1 LSAQPAQKADR
12 SGKDWYSVSVETL
25 RGGALLVFLLVLA
38 GAAAVF
44 YVYWSNHSAAAETQ
58 RVIAQAE
65 ALHGQLSGEKRAVES
80 FAAELAESQAELE
93 KARSRLKAGNS
104 RAALDSAV
112 GARDKLQGILDALAL
127 RGGAGQAQF
136 AQLQGEVEFRRGDGG
151 DWQEARSRVQLQS
164 GDYVRTGDN
173 GSADIM
179 FQDGTLYTVRPNTQF
194 IVAPAS
200 GSGGAPE
207 QSIQME
213 YGWVNLSTS
222 KESSSNVKTPG
233 AVARVQQAS
242 EAYVA
247 VDKGSSQG
255 RFGTIRGGMDVA
267 SNGGLTREVGELQQV
282 MQTGDLLSEPKAMPA
297 PPEPVEPE
305 DGLLLDLDQTKR
317 LVLAW
322 NPVPGAN
329 RYALQVSRNNLFV
342 DNVIDAEN
350 RTKTRATLGVRGE
363 GAFQWRVAAFG
374 ANGVQGPWSSSR
386 TFRVSPGGPA
396 PGAAP
401 GPGGGEKRSGAPP
414 SLDLDDVKAYGS
426 IFMVAGRSEPGARI
440 EVNGEQVKPNADGT
454 FTKPVQLTKEGWN
467 IIEVRSRDAWGN
479 ETIRRQRVF
488 VETP

>member
-1 LSAQPAQKADR
+1 LPAQPAQKADR

-25 RGGALLVFLLVLA
+25 RGGVLLTVMLILT
-38 GAAAVF
+38 AAAAFF
-44 YVYWSNHSAAAETQ
+44 YIRVASRSTADEARRVIEQAETLLQ
-58 RVIAQAE
+58 R
-65 ALHGQLSGEKRAVES
+65 LNGEKRATES
-80 FAAELAESQAELE
+80 FATDLAESQGELE
-93 KARSRLKAGNS
+93 EARARLKAGDS
-104 RAALDSAV
+104 KGALDSAV
-112 GARDKLQGILDALAL
+112 SARDKLQGILDTLAL

-164 GDYVRTGDN
+164 GDYVRTGDS

-200 GSGGAPE
+200 GGGAPE

-213 YGWVNLSTS
+213 YGWVNLSTP

-233 AVARVQQAS
+233 AVARVKEAS

-247 VDKGSSQG
+247 VEKGSSQG

-282 MQTGDLLSEPKAMPA
+282 VQTGDLLSDPKPMPA

-322 NPVPGAN
+322 SPVPGAS
-329 RYALQVSRNNLFV
+329 RYALQISRNGLFV

-363 GAFQWRVAAFG
+363 GSFQWRVAAFS
-374 ANGVQGPWSSSR
+374 ANGVQGPWSAPR
-386 TFRVSPGGPA
+386 TFRVSPAGTA
-396 PGAAP
+396 PGGAP
-401 GPGGGEKRSGAPP
+401 GPGGEKRSGAPP

-467 IIEVRSRDAWGN
+467 IIEVRARDAWGT
-479 ETIRRQRVF
+479 ETVRRQRVF
-488 VETP
+488 VEAP